1 MKMYK
6 KSDLKLVTLI
16 ERAENPILLG
26 YDIVMVED
34 NGLLCTSILDPEKT
48 YVYYD
53 VKPGSK
59 RPTGVTFAEH
69 RDWDFDI
76 VDIYLKEGLF
86 SLIEGLFSNKSK
98 SEYISEKDLL
108 RWVKEAHE
116 SEKFYF
122 INYQPTEKKGE
133 KTKKYGDKWTFTS

>member
-1 MKMYK
+1 MNKYK
-6 KSDLKLVTLI
+6 KADLKLVTLI
-16 ERAENPILLG
+16 ERAENPIFLG

-53 VKPGSK
+53 VKRGSK

-69 RDWDFDI
+69 RDWTLDV

-86 SLIEGLFSNKSK
+86 SNKNK
-98 SEYISEKDLL
+98 SEYIREKDLL
-108 RWVKEAHE
+108 RWVKEKHE
-116 SEKFYF
+116 SGQLYF

-133 KTKKYGDKWTFTS
+133 KTKKYGDKRTFAI

>member
-16 ERAENPILLG
+16 ERAENPIILG
-26 YDIVMVED
+26 YDIVMVQD

-59 RPTGVTFAEH
+59 RPAGVTFAEH
-69 RDWDFDI
+69 RDWIFDI

-86 SLIEGLFSNKSK
+86 SNKTKSK
-98 SEYISEKDLL
+98 YIREKDLL
-108 RWVKEAHE
+108 RWVKEKHE
-116 SEKFYF
+116 SEQFYF

-133 KTKKYGDKWTFTS
+133 KTKKYGDKRTFTS

>member
-1 MKMYK
+1 MKKYK

-16 ERAENPILLG
+16 ERAEDPIILG

-48 YVYYD
+48 YAYYD

-59 RPTGVTFAEH
+59 RPTDVTFAEH
-69 RDWDFDI
+69 RYWNFDI
-76 VDIYLKEGLF
+76 VDIYLKERLF
-86 SLIEGLFSNKSK
+86 SKKNK
-98 SEYISEKDLL
+98 SEYICEKDLL
-108 RWVKEAHE
+108 RWVKEEHE
-116 SEKFYF
+116 SERLYF

-133 KTKKYGDKWTFTS
+133 KTKKYGNKWPFAS